1 MVSSGIVL
9 GARGVR
15 DTIRTPRSG
24 VAGDGRVVA
33 GHSGGA
39 PVPCPAHTHT
49 HTNVHSHSY
58 MQTRFTLLLLLLLKN
73 EEGRLFCDDFVFFSS
88 YRRLVELEKLSV
100 YHFIYIY
107 LAVDLSPLSISCF
120 PSSFS
125 TFPSLTLT
133 LSFHS
138 HSPPLFFIT
147 LYLSHV
153 PCPHASHRPHTPI
166 PEAETFHPVH
176 DSLQVPFTSVSVSS
190 CPIPCSSA
198 LSSLLGSPCAPI
210 PQQNGREEREEEG
223 RQRREGGGQR

>member
-1 MVSSGIVL
+1 MK
-9 GARGVR
+9 RGV
-15 DTIRTPRSG
+15 
-24 VAGDGRVVA
+24 
-33 GHSGGA
+33 
-39 PVPCPAHTHT
+39 
-49 HTNVHSHSY
+49 
-58 MQTRFTLLLLLLLKN
+58 
-73 EEGRLFCDDFVFFSS
+73 FS
-88 YRRLVELEKLSV
+88 V
-100 YHFIYIY
+100 
-107 LAVDLSPLSISCF
+107 
-120 PSSFS
+120 
-125 TFPSLTLT
+125 TT
-133 LSFHS
+133 LSFFRHIEDLWNWKS
-138 HSPPLFFIT
+138 YLYTTLSIYIWLLIYLLSLFLVSLPPFLPFLLSLSLSPFTLTPPLPFFIT